1 MRGRDLGLLLLLGA
15 SFGSSFL
22 FIRVAAPEFG
32 PAPLMAVRLAL
43 AAVVLFAYAR
53 ARGHAVAFAGDRAR
67 WWLMGIFNAAL
78 PFTLIA
84 WAELRITSSL
94 AAVLIA
100 TMPLFTS
107 LVSAVW
113 TKTALGGPQR
123 VGLALGLVGVL
134 VLSGGGSIDLGV
146 RGVLPILALLTASL
160 SYAVGNVFVKQR
172 FAGVPRLTLTIGN
185 FAAAGARRGARSS
198 SASRSRPRGRS
209 QPSSMRVG
217 RSTLSIGA
225 IRSTLPQR
233 PPLPISRPSSRAAFR
248 RALARAASGSVVPRA
263 RPARA
268 PASAPCRGRRRRRG
282 GARTAP
288 RAAPA
293 GARPATSAF
302 SHRRWRSMYVSVA

>member
-113 TKTALGGPQR
+113 TKTALRGPQR

-185 FAAAGARRGARSS
+185 FAAAGVVLLPVAAASPAPAPDGGAWAALAALVLLATVVPYLLYFGLLERASAPVAASVGYLVPAFGAAWGAIFLGEPITIAMVVGFVVVLASVALVAGAAPTRLLRRV
-198 SASRSRPRGRS
+198 RPPAPGRAPGGRS
-209 QPSSMRVG
+209 
-217 RSTLSIGA
+217 L
-225 IRSTLPQR
+225 
-233 PPLPISRPSSRAAFR
+233 R
-248 RALARAASGSVVPRA
+248 RAL
-263 RPARA
+263 RP
-268 PASAPCRGRRRRRG
+268 
-282 GARTAP
+282 
-288 RAAPA
+288 
-293 GARPATSAF
+293 
-302 SHRRWRSMYVSVA
+302 